1 MTTMSEQE
9 TVDPTLKNKTIST
22 LKAGLSGMSPRL
34 KRVAKYILDNPSDFG
49 LDSIRETARKSEV
62 STYTLVR
69 MAKSLGFE
77 GFEQLRAPF
86 RQALVATSVNTDHLE
101 WVEALRTKGALGG
114 VLADAGANT
123 MGLVQRSLERQ
134 SPEKME
140 RVAAMLLGAPNV
152 YLTAVRASY
161 AMAYYF
167 HYVGRMALP
176 TLQLIPRHMNS
187 AVDELNNA
195 SAGDIMI
202 AITISP
208 YSRETIEACK
218 FAYARGVKIILISD
232 SDVVSSQFTPEE
244 TLIASVIST
253 HHFGC
258 YSGVMAVLENL
269 LALLV
274 HLGGEPATKKIK
286 TYEDLRKDS
295 NAYWTAYKKH

>member
-1 MTTMSEQE
+1 MSEQE